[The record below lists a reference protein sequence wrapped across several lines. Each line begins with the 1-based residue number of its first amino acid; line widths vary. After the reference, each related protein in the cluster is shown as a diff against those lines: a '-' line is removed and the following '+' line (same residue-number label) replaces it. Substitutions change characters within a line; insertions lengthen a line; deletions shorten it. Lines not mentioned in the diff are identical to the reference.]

1 MKKILF
7 VSTRD
12 PFSGRYSGDV
22 IRAKKF
28 LYFLSKKNYVK
39 VISLANSNYKKK
51 DSKLSYE
58 GFSEP
63 NIFLKIFYIFSSF
76 LHLKPLQLGF
86 FYSPKIKQF
95 INDNY
100 ESFDTIIFQSFR
112 TAQYLQY
119 NAKEKSI
126 LDMADLV
133 SENYYQ
139 SYKRLFFLNPLKI
152 VYLLE
157 SILLKKYETNCLIN
171 FKKILLHSNK
181 EIKSLEKSFK
191 NKIIQY
197 SFGVEKIS
205 KKYKFNKKNNKII
218 FIGNMKYLPNRDA
231 CFEFAY
237 SILPSIIKI
246 YQDTEFHII
255 GEISKLDRLILER
268 KNNVKIH
275 NKVKNLEPYL
285 NNVIC
290 GLANLNISSGI
301 QTKILT
307 YMSYGI
313 PSICSQK
320 VAKNFDA
327 IKGSKVNIYKNNKDM
342 IKLILKLKRNKIFS
356 VKSSKSSLKKIKD
369 FKWDKILLFLEKII

>member
-133 SENYYQ
+133 SKNYYQ

-191 NKIIQY
+191 NKIR
-197 SFGVEKIS
+197 SLDWSLESVLWSLESATGVW
-205 KKYKFNKKNNKII
+205 
-218 FIGNMKYLPNRDA
+218 
-231 CFEFAY
+231 
-237 SILPSIIKI
+237 
-246 YQDTEFHII
+246 
-255 GEISKLDRLILER
+255 
-268 KNNVKIH
+268 
-275 NKVKNLEPYL
+275 
-285 NNVIC
+285 
-290 GLANLNISSGI
+290 
-301 QTKILT
+301 
-307 YMSYGI
+307 
-313 PSICSQK
+313 
-320 VAKNFDA
+320 
-327 IKGSKVNIYKNNKDM
+327 
-342 IKLILKLKRNKIFS
+342 
-356 VKSSKSSLKKIKD
+356 SL
-369 FKWDKILLFLEKII
+369 